1 MQMRKGGTPVK
12 ILILGTE
19 ARYRAY
25 QPDMPFIGRQE
36 LVFLDKDSTED
47 TILAAGGDAEVL
59 FVDAITPVSGALME
73 RMPRLRLVHSEGV
86 AFDRIDLSASRDR
99 GIYVCNNKGCN
110 AGAVAEQ
117 AILLMLMLLRRALE
131 GDRAVRE
138 GRQMEMKERC
148 MVEGLTELSACKVGL
163 VGFGDIARAAAERLA
178 PFGCELYYYTK
189 HRRTPEEERK
199 YGITYLPLE
208 ELAET
213 CDIVSLH
220 CAVTDETRNMVDE
233 DFLARMK
240 PTAYLINTA
249 RGDLVDNEALAR
261 ALTEGRIAG
270 AGPTPICGATRSAW
284 RRGSGRTAWSTACEA
299 RRTAKKSRRDETKP
313 AEKTSIFYIGTILE
327 IWRSV
332 TPDETSQ
339 RLDRVSVPVC
349 LPAAGRDCR
358 RGGQRHR
365 PGEPGRLCGRAV
377 RRPRGPRRDAGGQ

>member
-1 MQMRKGGTPVK
+1 MK

-59 FVDAITPVSGALME
+59 FVDAITPVPGALME

-86 AFDRIDLSASRDR
+86 AFDRIDLSAARDR
-99 GIYVCNNKGCN
+99 GIYICNNRGCN

-189 HRRTPEEERK
+189 HRRT
-199 YGITYLPLE
+199 LE
-208 ELAET
+208 ELAAA

-249 RGDLVDNEALAR
+249 RGDLVDNDALRR

-270 AGPTPICGATRSAW
+270 AGLDTLAPEPVPADHPLVTLPPEIQRRVVLAPHLGGITEASFRRAHAHMW
-284 RRGSGRTAWSTACEA
+284 RNA
-299 RRTAKKSRRDETKP
+299 
-313 AEKTSIFYIGTILE
+313 
-327 IWRSV
+327 
-332 TPDETSQ
+332 Q
-339 RLDRVSVPVC
+339 RL
-349 LPAAGRDCR
+349 AAGE
-358 RGGQRHR
+358 R
-365 PGEPGRLCGRAV
+365 PDSIVNGLA
-377 RRPRGPRRDAGGQ
+377 